1 MKTIFMGTPNF
12 ALPILEALINLKEF
26 KPFTVVTSTDK
37 PVGRKQEMTP
47 PSVKVLAQKN
57 NIPVLQPEKVR
68 TPETIQQIQDL
79 RPDLII
85 VAAYGKIIPGDI
97 LQIPKYGCINVHGS
111 ILPKYRG
118 PSPIQAAILEGE
130 KTTGITIMRMDEKM
144 DTGPMLSQ
152 QEVTLDPKETFE
164 TLHNKLSQV
173 GADLLVKTLP
183 QYISGELKPQAQD
196 DTLATYCQM
205 ITREDGQLIWNK
217 DSEEI
222 ERQIR
227 AFTPWPGVFTFYHIQ
242 PNKRLKIMSANIED
256 NPIQD
261 SSTPS
266 TDEYGKIV
274 FENNKILVKTGDGW
288 LSITRLQS
296 EGGHSMTAQE
306 FINGHKDIDGVI
318 LK

>member
-1 MKTIFMGTPNF
+1 MKTIFMGTPHF
-12 ALPILEALINLKEF
+12 ALSILDALINSKEF
-26 KPFTVVTSTDK
+26 KPFTVVTSPDK

-47 PSVKVLAQKN
+47 SPVKVLAQKN
-57 NIPVLQPEKVR
+57 NIPALQPEKVR
-68 TPETIQQIQDL
+68 TPEAIQQIKDL

-130 KTTGITIMRMDEKM
+130 KTTGITIILMDEKM
-144 DTGPMLSQ
+144 DTGPMLNQ
-152 QEVTLDPKETFE
+152 QEITIDSKETFE
-164 TLHNKLSQV
+164 TLHNKLSRV
-173 GADLLVKTLP
+173 GADLLLKTLP
-183 QYISGELKPQAQD
+183 KYIDGEIKPRTQD

-217 DSEEI
+217 NSEEI

-227 AFTPWPGVFTFYHIQ
+227 AFTPWPGAFTFYHIQ
-242 PNKRLKIMSANIED
+242 PNKRLKIMSADIEE

-261 SSTPS
+261 GTISS
-266 TDEYGKIV
+266 TDEYGKMI
-274 FENNKILVKTGDGW
+274 FENNKILVKTGNGW

-296 EGGHSMTAQE
+296 EGSQSMTAQE
-306 FINGHKDIDGVI
+306 FINGHKDMHGII